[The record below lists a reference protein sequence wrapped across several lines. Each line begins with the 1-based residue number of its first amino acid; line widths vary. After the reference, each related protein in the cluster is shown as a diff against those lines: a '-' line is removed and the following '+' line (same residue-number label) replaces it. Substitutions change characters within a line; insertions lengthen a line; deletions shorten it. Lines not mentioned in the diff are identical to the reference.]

1 MSLDWFRT
9 TDIYLGQ
16 GVALI
21 GRGGQAG
28 SLVRFPSTLPLYRA
42 LPLLRPQAPSLLRR
56 GSRVRIRLSCALC
69 RLVQLEVPEALK
81 RWNDLEALALA
92 QAAAVMG
99 IPNGDITIAL
109 DHACPGRVAALARV
123 VPKAIGS
130 WVEQERLALVSL
142 GPLWGEATRCPAARR
157 RPIQAISVRE
167 EDGTT
172 EVGPQEASTPSL
184 ATLEFQLTPR
194 EGGESQAPRFLR
206 SHWRVG

>member
-42 LPLLRPQAPSLLRR
+42 LPLLRPQAPGLLRQ

-69 RLVQLEVPEALK
+69 RLVQFEVPATLK
-81 RWNDLEALALA
+81 RWNELEALALE

-99 IPNGDITIAL
+99 VPDSDITIAL
-109 DHACPGRVAALARV
+109 DHACPGRAAALARV

-142 GPLWGEATRCPAARR
+142 GPLWGEATRCPAARHR
-157 RPIQAISVRE
+157 SIQAISVRE
-167 EDGTT
+167 EDGIT
-172 EVGPQEASTPSL
+172 EVGPHEATTSS
-184 ATLEFQLTPR
+184 AARLEFQLTPLK
-194 EGGESQAPRFLR
+194 GSASQAPRFLR
-206 SHWRVG
+206 CHWRVV